1 MAHNIKFVDF
11 QGFDLLST
19 LQVKELIEMFYRGG
33 DTNFV
38 ISTDDF
44 KGKSTMGNASYDG
57 FTKTHTIKLCQRNIT
72 KFFNLTGQSGGDL
85 KAPSVKA
92 AAASVLTHELQ
103 HCNQNLIH
111 KGNGIFW
118 GRLGGT
124 NIKGQPRM
132 KRYRGRACEREARA
146 YADEKLNEVC
156 AYFGLPFAARRAENR
171 TEDHEELDD
180 VIDLLMEVDGPTM
193 DDIKDE
199 LRASGLLRP
208 NNVMIVKKELAE
220 QGVLLEGKV
229 VG

>member
-11 QGFDLLST
+11 QGFDLLNT
-19 LQVKELIEMFYRGG
+19 LQIKELIEMFYRGG
-33 DTNFV
+33 DTNF
-38 ISTDDF
+38 IITTNE
-44 KGKSTMGNASYDG
+44 KEPKNLGHASYCG
-57 FTKTHTIKLCQRNIT
+57 FSRTHTVMLCKKNIK
-72 KFFNLTGQSGGDL
+72 KYFALTGQSGGDL
-85 KAPSVKA
+85 KAPDLKV
-92 AAASVLTHELQ
+92 AAASVLLHELQ

-118 GRLGGT
+118 GQLGGYQSDG
-124 NIKGQPRM
+124 KPRM

-146 YADEKLNEVC
+146 FADDKLNELC
-156 AYFGLPFAARRAENR
+156 AYFGLPPCARRAENR
-171 TEDHEELDD
+171 AEDHEELDA
-180 VIDLLMEVDGPTM
+180 VIDLLMEIDNPTM

-220 QGVLLEGKV
+220 HSLLPDASV